1 VTGFS
6 GFPDGKLATTRLP
19 NAFFSDL
26 LPQIDHL
33 AELKVTLYTFWA
45 LEQQASQP
53 KYLTLADYLA
63 DELLLTSLDSDT
75 AKAEEALLDAIE
87 RAVIRGTLLRVSAPG
102 AAPVDVFLFLNS
114 EQGRQ
119 AAEGLAAGTWQPDR
133 SALPTLE
140 LSRPNIY
147 RLYEQNIGP
156 LTPLIADALRDA
168 EHQYPPEWI
177 ADAIQIATER
187 NARNWKYIQ
196 AILRSWKE
204 KGRDESHQRDTE
216 KDRRRYIKGEFGDVG
231 EY

>member
-1 VTGFS
+1 MTGFS

-119 AAEGLAAGTWQPDR
+119 AAEG
-133 SALPTLE
+133 
-140 LSRPNIY
+140 
-147 RLYEQNIGP
+147 
-156 LTPLIADALRDA
+156 
-168 EHQYPPEWI
+168 
-177 ADAIQIATER
+177 
-187 NARNWKYIQ
+187 
-196 AILRSWKE
+196 
-204 KGRDESHQRDTE
+204 
-216 KDRRRYIKGEFGDVG
+216 
-231 EY
+231 